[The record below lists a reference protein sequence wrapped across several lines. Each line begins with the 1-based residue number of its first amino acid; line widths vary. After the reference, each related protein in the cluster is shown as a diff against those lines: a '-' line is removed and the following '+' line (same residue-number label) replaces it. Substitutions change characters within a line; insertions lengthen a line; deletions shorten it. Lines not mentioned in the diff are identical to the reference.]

1 MTTGKAF
8 TTIDVLDLSRVRGGV
23 DKQTRA
29 AQLLIDEATN
39 AMKDLARSVA
49 PKDNGMMQM
58 MLQMLNRRG
67 PGRGPTP
74 APALPPTTTLTR

>member
-1 MTTGKAF
+1 MAAAKPF
-8 TTIDVLDLSRVRGGV
+8 TTLSILDLLWVRGGV

-29 AQLLIDEATN
+29 LQLVLSQATS
-39 AMKDLARSVA
+39 AIEDVAKAVA
-49 PKDNGMMQM
+49 PQNAGMMQM
-58 MLQMLNRRG
+58 VLQMMSKRP